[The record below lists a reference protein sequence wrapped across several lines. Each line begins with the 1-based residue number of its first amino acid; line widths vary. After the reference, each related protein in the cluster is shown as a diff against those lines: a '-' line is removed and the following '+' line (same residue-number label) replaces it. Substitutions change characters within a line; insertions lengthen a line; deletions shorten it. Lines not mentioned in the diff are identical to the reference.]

1 MITLIGKDLAKE
13 GLSFVYYGP
22 AEECESC
29 RFKASCI
36 GNLEEKRKYTITE
49 VRDNEQKCPIHEGEK
64 VVPVSVERAKIDI
77 LTNSKSVFE
86 GSTFTFEAPDCSD
99 DCEFYDE
106 CLPEGL
112 IDGDKCTVI
121 KNNGKHD
128 GECKK
133 GYKLTKLI
141 LGF

>member
-1 MITLIGKDLAKE
+1 MITLIGKELAKK
-13 GLSFVYYGP
+13 GLSFIYYGP
-22 AEECESC
+22 EEECGSC

-36 GNLEEKRKYTITE
+36 GNLEENRKYTITE
-49 VRDNEQKCPIHEGEK
+49 VRDNEQKCPIHESEK
-64 VVPVSVERAKIDI
+64 VVPVTIERADIEI

-99 DCEFYDE
+99 DCKFYDE